1 MRLLEQ
7 DIIRIIGRNRKNRD
21 LMLRQHL
28 GDSGQ
33 DTNQRE
39 IQRALNT
46 QRAPAVVLLHGVC
59 GRILCQAYQR
69 VFLIGFRGE
78 HILRAP
84 IDKRIVLHLANR
96 KIVGD

>member
-1 MRLLEQ
+1 
-7 DIIRIIGRNRKNRD
+7 
-21 LMLRQHL
+21 MLRQHL